1 MPTVI
6 DSLFVSLGLD
16 TSEFKKAID
25 ESEKDHGKLVK
36 KVEEGDKKITEAD
49 KKVGKEKARQ
59 QKEDQRAQKQSL
71 ENMNKMRNQVLGV
84 IGLFTAGKGILSF
97 VKDTVTTTAA
107 LDRMSEVTGESIH
120 RLGGWNQALERNGGT
135 AEEMEGII
143 SSLSQELAK
152 YNQGLDSTVI
162 NYAKWQG
169 DMQHGATDKTR
180 NYILGIAD
188 ALHRLNALD
197 PQKAMLA
204 ASEMGITSPAAFH
217 FLKQGSVAV
226 EQQVASGAKLAALT
240 SEQGK
245 EARKAQAAWA
255 DMATQLQ
262 SVLKPIIFG
271 VLKAIGGWMEKHGA
285 DISRW
290 VENLKQAI
298 AGFTP
303 ETIEKV
309 GAAIGK
315 IVDALMMAVK
325 LMGALYDTAQKF
337 GIVSDIQ
344 KSEGW
349 MDKNPKIKAAAADA
363 GKAITSGGTS
373 MVAKSMLDMMTTFS
387 NMLFG
392 GNKTSNNSSQT
403 TINIATRDDPHSVGR
418 AAFAGVTQAQML
430 ATQANGF

>member
-1 MPTVI
+1 MATII
-6 DSLFVSLGLD
+6 DSLLVSLGLD
-16 TSEFKKAID
+16 TSEFKKGIG

-71 ENMNKMRNQVLGV
+71 ENMNKMRNQVLGM
-84 IGLFTAGKGILSF
+84 IGLFTAGKGILNF
-97 VKDTVTTTAA
+97 IKDTVATTAA
-107 LDRMSEVTGESIH
+107 LDRMSEVTGVSIH
-120 RLGGWNQALERNGGT
+120 ELGGWNQALERTGGT
-135 AEEMEGII
+135 AEEMQNTIR
-143 SSLSQELAK
+143 SLSQEIAK
-152 YNQGLDSTVI
+152 YKQGLESNVI
-162 NYAKWQG
+162 EYAFWQG
-169 DMQHGATDKTR
+169 GMQHGELDKTR
-180 NYILGIAD
+180 NYLLGIAD
-188 ALHRLNALD
+188 VLQRLNKLD

-204 ASEMGITSPAAFH
+204 ASKMGISENVFNL
-217 FLKQGSVAV
+217 LKQGSAAV
-226 EQQVASGAKLAALT
+226 EQQVASGARLAALT

-262 SVLKPIIFG
+262 SVFKPIIFG

-344 KSEGW
+344 KSQGW

-373 MVAKSMLDMMTTFS
+373 MVAKGMLDMMTTFS
-387 NMLFG
+387 NMLYG

-418 AAFAGVTQAQML
+418 AAFTGVTQAQML

>member
-1 MPTVI
+1 MATII
-6 DSLFVSLGLD
+6 DSLLVSLGLE
-16 TSEFKKAID
+16 TSEFKKGID

-36 KVEEGDKKITEAD
+36 KVEEGGKKLSDAD
-49 KKVGKEKARQ
+49 KKAGKEKNRQ
-59 QKEDQRAQKQSL
+59 HKEEQRAQKQSL
-71 ENMNKMRNQVLGV
+71 ENMNKMRNQVLGM
-84 IGLFTAGKGILSF
+84 IGLFTAGKGILNF
-97 VKDTVTTTAA
+97 VKDTVASTAA
-107 LDRMSEVTGESIH
+107 LDRMSEVTGVSINE
-120 RLGGWNQALERNGGT
+120 LGGWNQALERTGGT
-135 AEEMEGII
+135 AEEMQNTIRA
-143 SSLSQELAK
+143 LSQETAK
-152 YNQGLDSTVI
+152 YKQGLESTVI
-162 NYAKWQG
+162 EYAFWQG
-169 DMQHGATDKTR
+169 SMQHGELDKTR
-180 NYILGIAD
+180 NYLLGIAD
-188 ALHRLNALD
+188 VLQRLNKLD

-204 ASEMGITSPAAFH
+204 ASKMGISENVFNL
-217 FLKQGSVAV
+217 LKLGRIEV
-226 EQQVASGAKLAALT
+226 ERQVASGAKLAAIT

-325 LMGALYDTAQKF
+325 LMGSLYETAQKL
-337 GIVSDIQ
+337 GLVGEGTQ
-344 KSEGW
+344 KEMSW
-349 MDKNPKIKAAAADA
+349 MDKNPKVKEAA
-363 GKAITSGGTS
+363 KTISGGS
-373 MVAKSMLDMMTTFS
+373 SSLVAKGVLDMMSMFS
-387 NMLFG
+387 NMMYGG

-403 TINIATRDDPHSVGR
+403 TINISTRDDPHSVGR
-418 AAFAGVTQAQML
+418 AALAGVTQAQML